1 MQSSNEPSNPTFEHD
16 LAELGGNRLVYVRE
30 VAPNEI
36 DELEEVPEDFKRDGS
51 KLYSVHAYDGTR
63 MAILDDRDAAFA
75 AARQFEMEPVSV
87 H

>member
-1 MQSSNEPSNPTFEHD
+1 MHSGNEHNSQNNELD
-16 LAELGGNRLVYVRE
+16 LANMGGNRLVYVRQ
-30 VAPNEI
+30 VAA
-36 DELEEVPEDFKRDGS
+36 DELATLEEVPDDFKRDGS

-63 MAILDDRDAAFA
+63 MAVLDDREAAFA

>member
-1 MQSSNEPSNPTFEHD
+1 MQSGNEHNNPEAAED
-16 LAELGGNRLVYVRE
+16 LAARGGNRLVYVRE
-30 VAPNEI
+30 VAPGEL
-36 DELEEVPEDFKRDGS
+36 DQLEEVPEDFKREGN

-63 MAILDDRDAAFA
+63 MAVLDDREAAFA

>member
-1 MQSSNEPSNPTFEHD
+1 MQSGNEQNNDNFEHD
-16 LAELGGNRLVYVRE
+16 LAAMGGDRVVYVRE
-30 VAPNEI
+30 VAP
-36 DELEEVPEDFKRDGS
+36 DEMDLLGEVPEDFKREGL

-63 MAILDDRDAAFA
+63 MAVLDDREAAFA

>member
-1 MQSSNEPSNPTFEHD
+1 MQSGNEHNNELFEHD
-16 LAELGGNRLVYVRE
+16 LASMGGDRLVYVRE
-30 VAPNEI
+30 VAEDEI
-36 DELEEVPEDFKRDGS
+36 DLLEEVPADYKKDGL

-63 MAILDDRDAAFA
+63 MAVLDDREAAFA